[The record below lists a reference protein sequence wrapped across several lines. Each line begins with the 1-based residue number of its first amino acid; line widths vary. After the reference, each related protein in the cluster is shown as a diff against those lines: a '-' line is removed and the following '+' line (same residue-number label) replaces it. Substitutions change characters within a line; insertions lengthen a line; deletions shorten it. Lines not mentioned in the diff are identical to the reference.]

1 MFSEIAES
9 STANKKISKSSP
21 SLSKARTPPSPE
33 NITSTRLKE
42 EHLEV
47 AKLVLKDG
55 LACILKPEEVCE
67 ITAHAI
73 ERVASDMIGLTTAV
87 ATALN
92 CALNNYENDD
102 MVLDKAI
109 IKLWCEFYV
118 LELLPRTKAMVES
131 TTPTLDAYGL
141 FLPSKMGTA
150 VSEDLLKKGMDYELE
165 KLGRKQ
171 ELSDEE
177 DHVGANDVNDESGE
191 YAVGYI
197 PAQDGSDATSGGKD
211 SYEGNQA
218 QETMDEGVSE
228 YEYEYESEQ
237 YSDTEFESMQ

>member
-21 SLSKARTPPSPE
+21 SLSKSRTPPSPE

-92 CALNNYENDD
+92 YALNN
-102 MVLDKAI
+102 
-109 IKLWCEFYV
+109 
-118 LELLPRTKAMVES
+118 
-131 TTPTLDAYGL
+131 
-141 FLPSKMGTA
+141 
-150 VSEDLLKKGMDYELE
+150 
-165 KLGRKQ
+165 
-171 ELSDEE
+171 
-177 DHVGANDVNDESGE
+177 
-191 YAVGYI
+191 
-197 PAQDGSDATSGGKD
+197 
-211 SYEGNQA
+211 
-218 QETMDEGVSE
+218 
-228 YEYEYESEQ
+228 
-237 YSDTEFESMQ
+237 

>member
-1 MFSEIAES
+1 MFSEIAEC
-9 STANKKISKSSP
+9 STTNKKISRSSP
-21 SLSKARTPPSPE
+21 LLSKARTPPSPE
-33 NITSTRLKE
+33 SITSTRLKE

-47 AKLVLKDG
+47 AKLVLKEG

-92 CALNNYENDD
+92 YALNNYENDD

-118 LELLPRTKAMVES
+118 LELLPRTNTMVES

-141 FLPSKMGTA
+141 FLPTKMGTA
-150 VSEDLLKKGMDYELE
+150 VSEDLLQKGMNYELE
-165 KLGRKQ
+165 KLGQKQ
-171 ELSDEE
+171 EVSDEE
-177 DHVGANDVNDESGE
+177 DKVETNDVSKNNEIGD

-197 PAQDGSDATSGGKD
+197 PTQDGSDATSGGIDDK
-211 SYEGNQA
+211 EA
-218 QETMDEGVSE
+218 MDEGVSE
-228 YEYEYESEQ
+228 YEYEYGNEQ
-237 YSDTEFESMQ
+237 DSDTEF